1 MAILRNDETA
11 LEHDA
16 MQQSR
21 GLERWLE
28 NKHALDITFN
38 IFLNQE
44 SHNLQKKTRTLF
56 FDLPIKS

>member
-28 NKHALDITFN
+28 NKHALDIFR
-38 IFLNQE
+38 L
-44 SHNLQKKTRTLF
+44 RTMKVV
-56 FDLPIKS
+56 IKEQT